1 MSTVLQAMGD
11 RRSTQTRG
19 GNGRQAKK
27 VRVAEIERIR
37 GTMKNAPEHPVEE
50 VTTAE
55 AVRMLSPEIHAMQAK
70 GYGLPAVAAHLSD
83 NGLAMTTKTLK
94 TYLTEARAAGGR
106 KKRRAPKRSATGA
119 GSTALATESKSTGVA
134 QAGSAAAPQAARVVP
149 KATPQVTMQATA
161 AVTPAAA
168 KGTTATARSGDDA
181 GVRRS
186 AFVPKE
192 DTRDI

>member
-1 MSTVLQAMGD
+1 M
-11 RRSTQTRG
+11 
-19 GNGRQAKK
+19 QAKK

-37 GTMKNAPEHPVEE
+37 GTMKNAPEHPIDE

-70 GYGLPAVAAHLSD
+70 GYGLPAIAAHLSD

-94 TYLTEARAAGGR
+94 TYLTEARATGGR
-106 KKRRAPKRSATGA
+106 KKRRAAKRVGPTAGA
-119 GSTALATESKSTGVA
+119 GSTARATESKSVGVA
-134 QAGSAAAPQAARVVP
+134 QAGSVASPQAARVVP
-149 KATPQVTMQATA
+149 KATPPMTAQATA
-161 AVTPAAA
+161 PAMPAAA
-168 KGTTATARSGDDA
+168 KGTTGTARPGDDA
-181 GVRRS
+181 AVRRS

>member
-1 MSTVLQAMGD
+1 M
-11 RRSTQTRG
+11 
-19 GNGRQAKK
+19 QAKK

-37 GTMKNAPEHPVEE
+37 GTMKDAPEHPVDE

-70 GYGLPAVAAHLSD
+70 GYGLPAIAAHLSD
-83 NGLAMTTKTLK
+83 SGLAMTTKTLK

-106 KKRRAPKRSATGA
+106 KKRRGAKRAGAATGA
-119 GSTALATESKSTGVA
+119 GSTARATESKPAGVA
-134 QAGSAAAPQAARVVP
+134 EVGPAAAPDAARVAAKATPPVTPQATAPVTSAAARG
-149 KATPQVTMQATA
+149 TA
-161 AVTPAAA
+161 
-168 KGTTATARSGDDA
+168 GTTRPGDDA

-186 AFVPKE
+186 TFVPKE

>member
-1 MSTVLQAMGD
+1 M
-11 RRSTQTRG
+11 
-19 GNGRQAKK
+19 QAKK

-37 GTMKNAPEHPVEE
+37 GTMKNAPEHPVDE

-70 GYGLPAVAAHLSD
+70 GYGLPAIAAHLSD

-94 TYLTEARAAGGR
+94 TYLTEARATGGR
-106 KKRRAPKRSATGA
+106 KKRRAAKRVGSAAGA
-119 GSTALATESKSTGVA
+119 GSTAPTTESKSVGVA
-134 QAGSAAAPQAARVVP
+134 QSGSAAAPQAARVAA
-149 KATPQVTMQATA
+149 KATPPVTTQATA
-161 AVTPAAA
+161 PVTPAAA
-168 KGTTATARSGDDA
+168 KGTTATARPGDDA
-181 GVRRS
+181 GMRRS